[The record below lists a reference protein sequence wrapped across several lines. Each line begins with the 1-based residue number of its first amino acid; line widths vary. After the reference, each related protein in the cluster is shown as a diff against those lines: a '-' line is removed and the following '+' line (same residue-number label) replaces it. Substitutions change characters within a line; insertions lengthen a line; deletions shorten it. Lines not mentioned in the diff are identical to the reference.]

1 MTLNIT
7 SKHMAITPAIRN
19 YLEEK
24 FTKLD
29 KWHTHLINPH
39 FVLSKAP
46 DAFIIDATI
55 TIKGAPLIAS
65 AKHNDM
71 YIAINEL
78 INKLE
83 RQLNKTQHKFAA
95 RRANDT
101 IRNHIAE

>member
-1 MTLNIT
+1 
-7 SKHMAITPAIRN
+7 
-19 YLEEK
+19 
-24 FTKLD
+24 
-29 KWHTHLINPH
+29 
-39 FVLSKAP
+39 
-46 DAFIIDATI
+46 ATI